1 VRKDLVII
9 PSDAPG
15 VLAALGETL
24 GDAGINI
31 EAISAFTGQG
41 KGIVHLLVDRAED
54 ALQVLQEAGW
64 DVQAARDVVVAPLPD
79 EPGQLGIACRKLADA
94 GINIEQAYIAAGSM
108 LVVVCEDTARAA
120 EVLGVSG
127 AAPSA

>member
-108 LVVVCEDTARAA
+108 LVVVCEDTAHAA

>member
-108 LVVVCEDTARAA
+108 LVVVCEDTATAA